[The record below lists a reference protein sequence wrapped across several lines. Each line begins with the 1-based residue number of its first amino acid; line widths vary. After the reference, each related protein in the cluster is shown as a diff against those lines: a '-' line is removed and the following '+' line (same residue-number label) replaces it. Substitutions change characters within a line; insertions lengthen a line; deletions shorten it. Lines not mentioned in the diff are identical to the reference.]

1 LNETLK
7 LRDLHVNNLV
17 ELSDGVVLCNFLEIL
32 SQKRIPTK
40 IELKP
45 VNKIQKITNLAIAL
59 KFFETDMGFRNPGCS
74 AEDIVDI
81 ELRGIKLVLGLLWV
95 LYRKYR
101 IAVITH
107 QDKKEEEGLLLWCK
121 NVTTGYHGVQIENF
135 KTSFKD
141 GLAFLALVHRYSPD
155 KTAVVFDNFSKDAP
169 ELNLTAAFD
178 LAEKELGIP
187 KLLDVKEVMDGKVD
201 ERSLVLYTSLFFHA
215 FRAAKVAE
223 DLEKARLGTEELLTW
238 EKKKNEQLTQKNL
251 ELEQQIEELKL
262 EFSNTHKKLEEEHT
276 LNLEFE
282 TKIQTLTLRFENL
295 EKDLHQKEEVNIQF
309 SAEKVKLE
317 EVLTEV
323 NLKFENFV
331 KETGDKHKDTEK
343 KGADD
348 ASHIQELKKKNTI
361 FEEEIESLRN
371 EVDNFKIQLE
381 NEKRDKDDH
390 HRIIVERTEQDN
402 VHRKGLQ
409 VLRRN
414 LDQHIEDLHIW
425 QKYLGSADRHFLDFD
440 REVRPHLDDE
450 INGKDFVD
458 QLNILSGKLDGE
470 NEIMLRILKTKA
482 AELKAAEVEAV
493 KAGKQ

>member
-1 LNETLK
+1 
-7 LRDLHVNNLV
+7 
-17 ELSDGVVLCNFLEIL
+17 
-32 SQKRIPTK
+32 
-40 IELKP
+40 
-45 VNKIQKITNLAIAL
+45 
-59 KFFETDMGFRNPGCS
+59 
-74 AEDIVDI
+74 
-81 ELRGIKLVLGLLWV
+81 

-121 NVTTGYHGVQIENF
+121 NVTNGYNGVQIENF

-141 GLAFLALVHRYSPD
+141 GLAFLALVHRFSPD
-155 KTAVVFDNFSKDAP
+155 KTAVVFENFSKDSP
-169 ELNLTAAFD
+169 EQNLTAAFD
-178 LAEKELGIP
+178 FAEKELGIP
-187 KLLDVKEVMDGKVD
+187 KLLDVKEVQDGKVD

-238 EKKKNEQLTQKNL
+238 EKKKNEQLTSKNQ

-262 EFSNTHKKLEEEHT
+262 EVKTNFKKLEEEHT
-276 LNLEFE
+276 VNLQFE
-282 TKIQTLTLRFENL
+282 VQIQNLTLKVEDLGKNL
-295 EKDLHQKEEVNIQF
+295 NHKEEVNLQF
-309 SAEKVKLE
+309 STDKQKLE
-317 EVLTEV
+317 ETLAETT
-323 NLKFENFV
+323 LKFETFV
-331 KETGDKHKDTEK
+331 KETDYKNKDTER
-343 KGADD
+343 KGAED
-348 ASHIQELKKKNTI
+348 ANHIQELRKKNTV

-390 HRIIVERTEQDN
+390 HRIIIERTEQDN

-414 LDQHIEDLHIW
+414 LDQHIEDLHTW

-440 REVRPHLDDE
+440 REVRPGLDDE
-450 INGKDFVD
+450 IHGKDFVE
-458 QLNILSGKLDGE
+458 QLNVLSGKLDGE

-493 KAGKQ
+493 KSGKQ